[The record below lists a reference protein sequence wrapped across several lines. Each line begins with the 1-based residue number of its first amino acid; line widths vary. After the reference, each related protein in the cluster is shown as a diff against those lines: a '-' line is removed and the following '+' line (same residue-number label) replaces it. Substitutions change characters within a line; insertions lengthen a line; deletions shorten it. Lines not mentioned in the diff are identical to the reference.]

1 MELEDSMAI
10 TSEPLTSSTLSEKFE
25 RLVTLGLSPMAIRS
39 FQRDIEQYEKHHLAL
54 NALMQAASEMS
65 RVAGALD
72 LQNLID
78 FVLDTAIGL
87 IGAERGLLVLN
98 DDSEK
103 GFAIMSAR
111 QLSKEQDSQD
121 IALSQSLLKEVIK
134 NRKPIVT
141 TNAQSDP
148 RFAEQKSVMVHSI
161 RSVLAVPLASSNKV
175 TGALYLDTQISTQ
188 VFTETDLAIILAF
201 ANMTSSALESV
212 KFLESRHEF
221 FLGSVQSLVNA
232 IEAKDPYTAGHSS
245 RVGLYAQA
253 IVRAL
258 GHSEDE
264 AEQALIAGYLH
275 DVGKIGINDAYVTKP
290 GPLTDKEWQDFKQ
303 HTIIGEQI
311 LSNTKALKPILPAV
325 RWHHEKLD
333 GTGYPDG
340 LKANEIPL
348 LARIICVADSFDA
361 MTSDRPYR
369 LSPGMDYALKEL
381 DKFKGSQYD
390 ATIVDALKQAF
401 DEGITAY
408 FGKG

>member
-1 MELEDSMAI
+1 MSTTMVKEK
-10 TSEPLTSSTLSEKFE
+10 SSTLQEKFE
-25 RLVTLGLSPMAIRS
+25 RLLQTGLSPMSIRS
-39 FQRDIEQYEKHHLAL
+39 FQRELEQYEKHQLAL
-54 NALMQAASEMS
+54 NALMQAAGDLS

-78 FVLDTAIGL
+78 FVLDKALEL
-87 IGAERGLLVLN
+87 IGAERGLLVLR
-98 DDSEK
+98 DDSAK
-103 GFAIMSAR
+103 GFTIMSVR
-111 QLSKEQDSQD
+111 QLSSEQDSND
-121 IALSQSLLKEVIK
+121 IALSQSLLHKVIE
-134 NRKPIVT
+134 NHEAIVT

-148 RFAEQKSVMVHSI
+148 RFANQQSVMINSI

-188 VFTETDLAIILAF
+188 VFSETDLAIILAF
-201 ANMTSSALESV
+201 ANMTASALELV
-212 KFLESRHEF
+212 KFLENRQELY
-221 FLGSVQSLVNA
+221 LGSVQSLVNA

-258 GHSEDE
+258 GQSEED

-290 GPLTDKEWQDFKQ
+290 GPLSAEEWRDFKQ

-311 LSNTKALKPILPAV
+311 LSHTKALKAILPAV

-333 GTGYPDG
+333 GSGYPDG
-340 LKANEIPL
+340 LKGQDIPL

-369 LSPGMDYALKEL
+369 QSPGRAYALEEL
-381 DKFKGSQYD
+381 NKHKNSQYD
-390 ATIVDALKQAF
+390 SRIVDALERAF
-401 DEGITAY
+401 EDQITPY